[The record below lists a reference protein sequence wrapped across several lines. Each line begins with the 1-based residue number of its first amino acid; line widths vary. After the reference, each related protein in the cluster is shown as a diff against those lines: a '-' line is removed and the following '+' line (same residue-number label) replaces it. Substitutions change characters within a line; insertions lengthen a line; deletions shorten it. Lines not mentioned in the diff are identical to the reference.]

1 MSSLKLTKETLRN
14 KLVFLGTA
22 GARYVAFGFLRQA
35 GGLYFNFDGFNV
47 HVDPGPGAF
56 VHAHRKGI
64 DSHWTEAVILSH
76 RHLDHCADVN
86 HVIEAMT
93 LGGKKKRGILFC
105 PEDAVS
111 QDPVVLEY
119 TRGNLKTVNIVKEG
133 DSYLL
138 SDSLK
143 VSFPIKHA
151 HRVETY
157 GLFFKWKNIGIA
169 YISDTRFFSGLI
181 DAYKGADLLILNVTL
196 YKKRPVIDHLSS
208 EEASVLIKEIQP
220 KVAVM
225 THFGRT
231 MLEAKPWL
239 VANAITD
246 STGIKTL
253 AAYDNMIFDL
263 ESFQVVRQR

>member
-1 MSSLKLTKETLRN
+1 LKLTKETLKN

-56 VHAHRKGI
+56 VHAHKKGI
-64 DSHWTEAVILSH
+64 DPHWTEAVILSH

-111 QDPVVLEY
+111 HDPVVLEY
-119 TRGNLKTVNIVKEG
+119 TRSNLKAVNIVKEG
-133 DSYLL
+133 SEYTLA
-138 SDSLK
+138 DSLG
-143 VSFPIKHA
+143 VSFPIRHD

-157 GLFFKWKNIGIA
+157 GVVFTWKKKIA
-169 YISDTRFFSGLI
+169 YISDTRFFDKLI
-181 DAYKGADLLILNVTL
+181 DAYKGVDLLILNVTM
-196 YKKRPVIDHLSS
+196 YKKRPVVDHLSS
-208 EEASVLIKEIQP
+208 EEAAILISEIKPQI
-220 KVAVM
+220 AIM

-239 VANAITD
+239 VANAI
-246 STGIKTL
+246 SENTGIKTL

-263 ESFQVVRQR
+263 QSFHVVKQR